1 MKLTYTEY
9 NNPITEIKEDKRNDI
24 WTFGI
29 DNQLPKLIS
38 DLITKSPTASTASR
52 LAAKAILG
60 NGIQHEVQAN
70 NEHDLNDVL
79 SIAADQI
86 VDMGNLYLRLGFNGE
101 LKVNSIKVIPQTKI
115 RKGKSDDLGFSGL
128 YHFDNKE
135 FTDKSKAIKI
145 HSFNISKG
153 AIEKQIESAGGIK
166 KWNGQIL
173 HIKLDY
179 GNHYALPM
187 CYSVLQDML
196 TEANSALFRANNT
209 QKGFLNNNLLI
220 LPQLSN
226 DEANE
231 KFIKQFKKLEGAQ
244 GSGHNLL
251 FQSDAGVEDIA
262 KQFLLAP
269 LNSQPNDKL
278 FEYSDRKAESNIAK
292 AFRIP
297 QILINPQDSG
307 LFGSSG
313 ELLTAAKQFLYES
326 YTEERNLIVSKLN
339 MVLKNWHEPLETIK
353 IINPYEQP
361 NNS

>member
-9 NNPITEIKEDKRNDI
+9 KNPITEIQEDKRNDI
-24 WTFGI
+24 WTFGL
-29 DNQLPKLIS
+29 DNQLPKLIH
-38 DLITKSPTASTASR
+38 DLITQSPTASTASR

-60 NGIQHEVQAN
+60 GGTGQEVQ
-70 NEHDLNDVL
+70 LNKERSIDDVL
-79 SIAADQI
+79 SIAADQM
-86 VDMGNLYLRLGFNGE
+86 VDMGNIYFRLGFNGE
-101 LKVNSIKVIPQTKI
+101 LKVNSIKVIPQGKI
-115 RKGKSDDLGFSGL
+115 RKGKSDDLGFSGF

-135 FTDKSKAIKI
+135 FNGKKGEAVKI
-145 HSFNISKG
+145 HAYNSSKE
-153 AIEKQIESAGGIK
+153 AIEKQIESVGGIQ

-173 HIKLDY
+173 HVKLDH

-187 CYSVLQDML
+187 CYPVLQDML

-231 KFIKQFKKLEGAQ
+231 KFIGQFKKLEGAQ

-297 QILINPQDSG
+297 QILINPQESG

-313 ELLTAAKQFLYES
+313 ELLKAAKQFLFES
-326 YTEERNLIVSKLN
+326 YTEERSLLISKLN
-339 MVLKNWHEPLETIK
+339 MVLKNWHEPLEPIK
-353 IINPYEQP
+353 IINPYV

>member
-1 MKLTYTEY
+1 MLTYTEY
-9 NNPITEIKEDKRNDI
+9 KNPITEIKEDKRNDI
-24 WTFGI
+24 WTFGL
-29 DNQLPKLIS
+29 DNQLPKLIH
-38 DLITKSPTASTASR
+38 DLITQSPTASTASR

-60 NGIQHEVQAN
+60 GGINQTLQAN
-70 NEHDLNDVL
+70 KEHDLQDIF

-86 VDMGNLYLRLGFNGE
+86 VDMGNVYLRLGYNGE
-101 LKVNSIKVIPQTKI
+101 LKINSIKVIPQAKI
-115 RKGKSDDLGFSGL
+115 RKGKSDDLGFSGF

-135 FTDKSKAIKI
+135 FQDKNGEGVKIHAYNGSKA
-145 HSFNISKG
+145 

-173 HIKLDY
+173 HIKLDH
-179 GNHYALPM
+179 GNHYTLPM
-187 CYSVLQDML
+187 CYPVLQDML

-231 KFIKQFKKLEGAQ
+231 KFISDFKKLEGAA
-244 GSGHNLL
+244 GSGKNLL

-262 KQFLLAP
+262 KQFLLTP

-278 FEYSDRKAESNIAK
+278 FEYSDKKAEANIAK

-297 QILINPQDSG
+297 QILINPQESG

-313 ELLTAAKQFLYES
+313 ELLKAAKQFLFES
-326 YTEERNLIVSKLN
+326 YTEERNLLVSKLN
-339 MVLKNWHEPLETIK
+339 MILKNWHEPVEPIK
-353 IINPYEQP
+353 IINPFA
-361 NNS
+361 NDNS